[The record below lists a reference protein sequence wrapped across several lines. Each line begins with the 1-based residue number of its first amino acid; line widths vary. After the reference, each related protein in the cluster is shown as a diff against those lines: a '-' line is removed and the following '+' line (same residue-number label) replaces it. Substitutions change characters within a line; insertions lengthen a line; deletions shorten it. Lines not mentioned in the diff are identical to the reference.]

1 MCYSIYDTFDLKKE
15 VTYNA
20 SLPYRTNGYRIDYN
34 NIQVKTTIFKILQ
47 YISSIMLLGE

>member
-20 SLPYRTNGYRIDYN
+20 SLLYRTNGYRIDYN
-34 NIQVKTTIFKILQ
+34 NIQVKRPFLKYSNT
-47 YISSIMLLGE
+47 